1 MAVIS
6 VVIPVL
12 NEESCLEA
20 LFERLSKLGEDSSD
34 DYEYIF
40 VDDGSTDASQDMIR
54 KLAAEHGQVKYLFF
68 SRNFGH
74 EAATTAGLDHTRGD
88 AVVIIDADLQDPP
101 EVIPALIA
109 KWREGN
115 QVVYAQR
122 RSRKGEPWRKKLT
135 SWLFYRTIRK
145 LTDVDIPID
154 TGDFRLMDRCVVE
167 QVRRCRE
174 KSRFVRGL
182 VTWTG
187 YKQVPMRYDRDE
199 RYGGETKYNTRKL
212 LGLALDVALGFS
224 NVPLRLGIVFGMIV
238 CLGAFVM
245 CANILVQKVLYGIPI
260 QGYALLVTGM
270 FFLGGVQL
278 LLIGLLGEY
287 IGRIY
292 RQSQDRPLYIVAEK
306 LRLEL

>member
-187 YKQVPMRYDRDE
+187 YKQVPMRY
-199 RYGGETKYNTRKL
+199 GKT
-212 LGLALDVALGFS
+212 
-224 NVPLRLGIVFGMIV
+224 GIV
-238 CLGAFVM
+238 
-245 CANILVQKVLYGIPI
+245 
-260 QGYALLVTGM
+260 LLRPRTVKRPNAGDD
-270 FFLGGVQL
+270 GRCHHQQECNNHKPVAPDSC
-278 LLIGLLGEY
+278 Y
-287 IGRIY
+287 I
-292 RQSQDRPLYIVAEK
+292 RPLDNYRSYSE
-306 LRLEL
+306 